1 MSIPTYG
8 ADGVRR
14 SRDYS
19 LESLLRMES
28 AKTAILRRGRTG
40 KVQCAYLYEDSR
52 VPIENRLRAGSR
64 YSYQEQFDDGRKRW
78 AHKRLPIISHASA
91 NSPRDERAPFLSVT
105 LSCMQSMPAKVVAS
119 DGRKQSRVKFRKAA

>member
-28 AKTAILRRGRTG
+28 AKTAILRRGRRG
-40 KVQCAYLYEDSR
+40 NVQCAYLYEDSR
-52 VPIENRLRAGSR
+52 VPIETRLRAGSM
-64 YSYQEQFDDGRKRW
+64 YSYQEQLENGRKRW
-78 AHKRLPIISHASA
+78 THRRLPTLPRATT
-91 NSPRDERAPFLSVT
+91 NSPRNERAPFLAVT
-105 LSCMQSMPAKVVAS
+105 LSCLQKRTAE
-119 DGRKQSRVKFRKAA
+119 GHCE